1 MTEST
6 PSSSGPLAGKTIAL
20 GVSGSIA
27 AYKAADLT
35 SELRKAGAD
44 VHAVMTESAT
54 QFISALTL
62 GTLSRNPVLSSFWK
76 EEGWQPGHIEL
87 ADKVDLFLVAPATA
101 QQVGNYANGLAPD
114 LLGAIYLA
122 TKAPVLLAPA
132 MNGKMYEHLAVQK
145 NLETL
150 KGRGV
155 EIIEPVVGELAC
167 GYEESGNWHRLM
179 RSLSG
184 SLPISLRF
192 YCPKLYRACNS
203 PAELILRINLF
214 TKIGQNER
222 VASRSLM
229 TPSFRGCL
237 VD

>member
-1 MTEST
+1 MTESIEKK
-6 PSSSGPLAGKTIAL
+6 SSPLKGKTIAL

-44 VHAVMTESAT
+44 IHVVMTESAT
-54 QFISALTL
+54 KFISVLTM
-62 GTLSRNPVLSSFWK
+62 GTISRNQVLTSFW
-76 EEGWQPGHIEL
+76 EEKGWQPGHIEL
-87 ADKVDLFLVAPATA
+87 ADKIDLFLVAPTTA

-132 MNGKMYEHLAVQK
+132 MNGKMYEHEAVQK

-155 EIIEPVVGELAC
+155 EIIEPVIGELAC
-167 GYEESGNWHRLM
+167 GYEGI
-179 RSLSG
+179 G
-184 SLPISLRF
+184 
-192 YCPKLYRACNS
+192 KLAPVDVIGERV
-203 PAELILRINLF
+203 INLL
-214 TKIGQNER
+214 NN
-222 VASRSLM
+222 S
-229 TPSFRGCL
+229 
-237 VD
+237 

>member
-1 MTEST
+1 MCCGFAKISLWKDAEMTEST

-44 VHAVMTESAT
+44 MHVVMTKSAT
-54 QFISALTL
+54 KFISALSL
-62 GTLSRNPVLSSFWK
+62 GTLSRNPVLTSFWD

-87 ADKVDLFLVAPATA
+87 ADKIDLFLVAPATA

-132 MNGKMYEHLAVQK
+132 MNGKMYEHEAVQK

-155 EIIEPVVGELAC
+155 QIIEPVVGELAC
-167 GYEESGNWHRLM
+167 GYEGIGKLA
-179 RSLSG
+179 SLEK
-184 SLPISLRF
+184 IANRVI
-192 YCPKLYRACNS
+192 K
-203 PAELILRINLF
+203 EL
-214 TKIGQNER
+214 
-222 VASRSLM
+222 S
-229 TPSFRGCL
+229 
-237 VD
+237 

>member
-1 MTEST
+1 MFLPFMTDITTTQSV
-6 PSSSGPLAGKTIAL
+6 PLSGKTLAL

-27 AYKAADLT
+27 SYKAADLT

-44 VHAVMTESAT
+44 VHVVMTESAT

-62 GTLSRNPVLSSFWK
+62 GTLSRNPVLTSFWE

-87 ADKVDLFLVAPATA
+87 ADKIDLFLVAPATA

-122 TKAPVLLAPA
+122 TKAPVMLAPA
-132 MNGKMYEHLAVQK
+132 MNGKMYEHEAVQK
-145 NLETL
+145 NLEIL

-167 GYEESGNWHRLM
+167 GYEGI
-179 RSLSG
+179 G
-184 SLPISLRF
+184 
-192 YCPKLYRACNS
+192 KLA
-203 PAELILRINLF
+203 PLDEIIKGVLTLLA
-214 TKIGQNER
+214 
-222 VASRSLM
+222 
-229 TPSFRGCL
+229 
-237 VD
+237 

>member
-1 MTEST
+1 MSDITTTQSV
-6 PSSSGPLAGKTIAL
+6 PLSGKTLAL

-35 SELRKAGAD
+35 SELRKAGAE
-44 VHAVMTESAT
+44 VHVVMTESAT

-62 GTLSRNPVLSSFWK
+62 GTLSRNPVLTSFWE

-87 ADKVDLFLVAPATA
+87 ADKIDLFLVAPATA

-122 TKAPVLLAPA
+122 TQAPVMLAPA
-132 MNGKMYEHLAVQK
+132 MNGKMYEHEAVQK
-145 NLETL
+145 NLEIL

-167 GYEESGNWHRLM
+167 GYEGI
-179 RSLSG
+179 G
-184 SLPISLRF
+184 
-192 YCPKLYRACNS
+192 KLA
-203 PAELILRINLF
+203 PLDEIIKGVLTLLA
-214 TKIGQNER
+214 
-222 VASRSLM
+222 
-229 TPSFRGCL
+229 
-237 VD
+237 

>member
-1 MTEST
+1 MNPTEST
-6 PSSSGPLAGKTIAL
+6 LPLDGKTLAL

-35 SELRKAGAD
+35 SNLRKAGAD
-44 VHAVMTESAT
+44 INVVMTESAT
-54 QFISALTL
+54 KFISALTL
-62 GTLSRNPVLSSFWK
+62 GTLSHNPVLSSFWD

-87 ADKVDLFLVAPATA
+87 ADKIDLLLVAPATA

-122 TKAPVLLAPA
+122 TQAPVLLAPA
-132 MNGKMYEHLAVQK
+132 MNGKMYEHEAVQK

-167 GYEESGNWHRLM
+167 GYEGI
-179 RSLSG
+179 G
-184 SLPISLRF
+184 
-192 YCPKLYRACNS
+192 KLA
-203 PAELILRINLF
+203 PVDAIF
-214 TKIGQNER
+214 QKIITLLG
-222 VASRSLM
+222 
-229 TPSFRGCL
+229 
-237 VD
+237 

>member
-6 PSSSGPLAGKTIAL
+6 PSPSGPLAGKTLAL

-44 VHAVMTESAT
+44 VHVVMTESAT
-54 QFISALTL
+54 RFISALTL
-62 GTLSRNPVLSSFWK
+62 GTLSRNPVLTSFWE

-87 ADKVDLFLVAPATA
+87 ADKIDLFLVAPATA
-101 QQVGNYANGLAPD
+101 QQVGNYANGLASD

-122 TKAPVLLAPA
+122 TKAPVMLAPA
-132 MNGKMYEHLAVQK
+132 MNGKMYEHEAVQN
-145 NLETL
+145 NLEIL

-167 GYEESGNWHRLM
+167 GYEGIGKLAPLETIAECVVSK
-179 RSLSG
+179 
-184 SLPISLRF
+184 LR
-192 YCPKLYRACNS
+192 
-203 PAELILRINLF
+203 
-214 TKIGQNER
+214 
-222 VASRSLM
+222 
-229 TPSFRGCL
+229 
-237 VD
+237 